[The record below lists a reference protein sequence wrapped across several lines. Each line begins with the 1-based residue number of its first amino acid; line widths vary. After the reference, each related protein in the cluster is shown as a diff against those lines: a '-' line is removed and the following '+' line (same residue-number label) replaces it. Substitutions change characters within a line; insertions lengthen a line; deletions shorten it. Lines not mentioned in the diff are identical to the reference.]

1 MSLPPVEP
9 LTDNTIGKLIPC
21 NAPPMMTYTTRSP
34 AELESMIPSSNFAAL
49 QARNAIIKPD
59 KNTTYSNVRSAK
71 PLRKRKKQIISTGML
86 SNSTHTPADMYHSE
100 LSMLLFSSKSTM
112 LAMPSAPPRITL
124 LGNKNSSMLTAVHS
138 AASTTIAI
146 TLKSKYLRAVLILFC
161 NSC

>member
-1 MSLPPVEP
+1 MLTASFAPLTKPYATAEAISIITLATMMERIAELPPFWEFFCTTSPTMSLPPVEP
-9 LTDNTIGKLIPC
+9 LTDSTIGKLIPC

-100 LSMLLFSSKSTM
+100 LSMLLFSM
-112 LAMPSAPPRITL
+112 
-124 LGNKNSSMLTAVHS
+124 
-138 AASTTIAI
+138 
-146 TLKSKYLRAVLILFC
+146 
-161 NSC
+161 